1 MSQLSKNKISIILS
15 VLGLI
20 FSFLLIQKYYG
31 DPSSVGETLCNAL
44 SESGSCDKVS
54 ESAYSAIRNV
64 PGLGDLPIAL
74 FGFVFTVLW
83 VFFSCCPKLKKKPR
97 KRI

>member
-15 VLGLI
+15 ALGLI
-20 FSFLLIQKYYG
+20 LSFLLIQKYYG

-44 SESGSCDKVS
+44 SETGSCDKVS

-74 FGFVFTVLW
+74 FGFVFYGFVGFLFVL
-83 VFFSCCPKLKKKPR
+83 SEIKKEPR
-97 KRI
+97 TII